1 MAAARGGHS
10 GVLLELLQ
18 CGAAEV
24 PIPEGAPTPL
34 QAAVGAGQA
43 EAASLLHGVEAAL
56 RVLKLGS
63 GVLSA
68 AVAPDEDH
76 APGRDGGGSGG
87 DGAAAPNAA
96 PPAGAQPAGSPP
108 PLSHPLLAL
117 AADCKVSRSRI
128 VLMDAWEPLLA
139 FSHGAPGFETSL
151 FRCGGHPPA
160 ATRFR
165 ASPDLVLGVCAQP
178 SPHPLHPGL
187 QPTPFGGKP
196 CTHTPKSLPPPP
208 PQPPGGSNRAWACPS
223 GSPSPTSP
231 TTNSPKAPSAPSTHT
246 AQPASAKL

>member
-68 AVAPDEDH
+68 AVAPDGDD
-76 APGRDGGGSGG
+76 APGRAGGGSGG
-87 DGAAAPNAA
+87 GGAAAPNAA

-117 AADCKVSRSRI
+117 AADCKVSRSKI

-178 SPHPLHPGL
+178 SPHPLHPVL
-187 QPTPFGGKP
+187 KRTPSVANP
-196 CTHTPKSLPPPP
+196 VHTLRHLF
-208 PQPPGGSNRAWACPS
+208 PQPLPNP
-223 GSPSPTSP
+223 
-231 TTNSPKAPSAPSTHT
+231 
-246 AQPASAKL
+246 QVD